1 MPAGVGSSDHRLVR
15 QGQVVTV
22 IYVRRLCSQAR
33 RSVITGT
40 NIPVI
45 MSAGGMKPRG
55 CVGVVGAIVGA
66 LAHCIS

>member
-1 MPAGVGSSDHRLVR
+1 MPAGVGRSDPRLVHQR
-15 QGQVVTV
+15 QVVTL

-33 RSVITGT
+33 QSVITGT

-45 MSAGGMKPRG
+45 MSAGGMEPRG

-66 LAHCIS
+66 LAHRIS